1 MKLLQTSTLLM
12 LKMNCNVRT
21 DGESNLAK
29 KEITG
34 IILKKYERILTL
46 RPSKKID
53 TILLCIDSCI
63 NIIDGGPE
71 RT

>member
-1 MKLLQTSTLLM
+1 
-12 LKMNCNVRT
+12 MNCDVRT

-34 IILKKYERILTL
+34 IILETYITL

-53 TILLCIDSCI
+53 TILLFIDSCI
-63 NIIDGGPE
+63 NIIVGGPD

>member
-1 MKLLQTSTLLM
+1 MFE
-12 LKMNCNVRT
+12 MNCNVRI

-34 IILKKYERILTL
+34 IILKKNIYIRILTL

-53 TILLCIDSCI
+53 TILLFIDSCI
-63 NIIDGGPE
+63 NITVGGPD

>member
-12 LKMNCNVRT
+12 LEMNCNVRT

-53 TILLCIDSCI
+53 TILLFIDSCI
-63 NIIDGGPE
+63 NIIVGGPD